1 MPYYASMDP
10 EHAVDFKC
18 VNEQAGELA
27 DNWHENDH
35 DEIINIM
42 ADWLTGPQDDH
53 ASAKLLRLITSR
65 AELIADRAKVYQGEP
80 A

>member
-1 MPYYASMDP
+1 MPYYADRDP
-10 EHAVDFKC
+10 ENLKDCKC

-27 DNWHENDH
+27 DNWHENDQ

-42 ADWLTGPQDDH
+42 ADWLTGLRDSH
-53 ASAKLLRLITSR
+53 ADAKFLRLMKDR
-65 AELIADRAKVYQGEP
+65 AELIADRAKVYAGEP

>member
-10 EHAVDFKC
+10 ENAVDFKC

-27 DNWHENDH
+27 DNWHENDQ

-42 ADWLTGPQDDH
+42 ADWLTSLRDGH
-53 ASAKLLRLITSR
+53 ADAKFLRQMKDR
-65 AELIADRAKVYQGEP
+65 AELIAERVA
-80 A
+80 